1 LTVTD
6 EILEIYARRGTAAYF
21 GESVSMAEHAL
32 QAAYFAQTAA
42 APPALIVAALLHDVG
57 HLVVDV
63 ADDLADWVE
72 DARHEDVGCGWLA
85 GRFPSDVYEPVRLH
99 VPAKRYL
106 CATNARYFSRLSAAS
121 VATLKL
127 QGGPMSA
134 AEIARFEKEP
144 YYKEAVRI
152 RHWDDQGKVA
162 GLVTP
167 QFETYRP
174 LLEGFSVGAHQAGGR
189 LP

>member
-6 EILEIYARRGTAAYF
+6 EILEIYTRRGTLAYF

-32 QAAYFAQTAA
+32 QAAYFASTAA

-63 ADDLADWVE
+63 PDDLADWVE
-72 DARHEDVGCGWLA
+72 DARHEDVGGGWLA
-85 GRFPSDVYEPVRLH
+85 ERFPSEVYEPVRLH

-106 CATNARYFSRLSAAS
+106 CATNERYFSKLSAAS

-134 AEIARFEKEP
+134 AEIARFEQER

-152 RHWDDQGKVA
+152 RCWDDQGKVA

-167 QFETYRP
+167 QLETYRD
-174 LLEGFSVGAHQAGGR
+174 LLDSIAVGARPEH
-189 LP
+189 LSY

>member
-1 LTVTD
+1 MTVTD
-6 EILEIYARRGTAAYF
+6 EILEIYTRRGTLAYF
-21 GESVSMAEHAL
+21 GETVSMAEHAL
-32 QAAYFAQTAA
+32 QAAYFASTAA

-63 ADDLADWVE
+63 PDDLADWVE
-72 DARHEDVGCGWLA
+72 DARHEDIGSGWLA
-85 GRFPSDVYEPVRLH
+85 ERFPSKVCEPVRLH

-106 CATNARYFSRLSAAS
+106 CATNPGYFSRLSAAS

-134 AEIARFEKEP
+134 AEIARFEQER
-144 YYKEAVRI
+144 YYQDAVRI

-167 QFETYRP
+167 KLETYRP
-174 LLEGFSVGAHQAGGR
+174 LLESTAGGAH
-189 LP
+189 

>member
-6 EILEIYARRGTAAYF
+6 EIFEIYTRRGTLAYF
-21 GESVSMAEHAL
+21 GESVSMAAHAL
-32 QAAYFAQTAA
+32 QAAYFASTAV
-42 APPALIVAALLHDVG
+42 APPVLIVAALLHDVG

-63 ADDLADWVE
+63 PGDLADWIE
-72 DARHEDVGCGWLA
+72 DARHEDIGCGWLA
-85 GRFPSDVYEPVRLH
+85 ERFPSEVYEPVRLH

-106 CATNARYFSRLSAAS
+106 CATNPRYFSRLSAAS

-134 AEIARFEKEP
+134 AEIARFEQER
-144 YYKEAVRI
+144 YYQEAIRI
-152 RHWDDQGKVA
+152 RWWDDEGKVA

-167 QFETYRP
+167 PLETYRP
-174 LLEGFSVGAHQAGGR
+174 LLESIASGAHRAGGR
-189 LP
+189 A